1 MSVPGAGLCIVKYK
15 VASFVCSILC
25 YLCCNG
31 SCVCAQKH
39 DFLNLSKNHEISK
52 QNKRLY
58 IFGAVV
64 EPVGGCGGSA
74 GRCAGVGSDKN
85 MAYK

>member
-1 MSVPGAGLCIVKYK
+1 MVLHSHQEMSVPGDGLCIVKYK

-52 QNKRLY
+52 QNKRVY
-58 IFGAVV
+58 NFGRLWSLWEVAV
-64 EPVGGCGGSA
+64 
-74 GRCAGVGSDKN
+74 GVRDVVKV
-85 MAYK
+85 